1 MGRYIQRE
9 TYLRQ
14 LMDRMGNGEVKI
26 ITGPRR
32 SGKSWLLNRIF
43 KDYLLEQGVAED
55 NIIIVS
61 FDMDDDEETGDLTDR
76 QALKSYLYSR
86 ITDDTTPYYII
97 LDEVQEVEGFEKLVN
112 GLNARDNVDVY
123 ITGSNSHFLSSDIK
137 TIFRGR
143 GDEVKVWPF
152 SFREFCTDRTEPVSE
167 LWKEYYTYGGMPGL
181 LRQRTSEQKVAYLQR
196 LWNKTYL
203 DDVVERHKVKNREAL
218 SALADALCSSVGS
231 LTNPNRISNVM
242 SNVQNTKIDSETVS
256 NYIGY
261 LEEAFLF
268 EGAKRYNIKGNKY
281 FESIKKYYSVDVGLR
296 NAKLNFR
303 QQEITHIMENVIYN
317 ELRMR
322 GFAVDVGVVEA
333 REMRNGKSEYIQ
345 YEIDFIASNGRDKYY
360 IQSAFSLDSEEKRQQ
375 ELRSLLKVDDSFQ
388 KIVITGSDIAAYTDD
403 KGIRIIDVLTE
414 SDSLRWHQTIA
425 GDPADWLHYWAP
437 GGPMEQ
443 GIQMLGIKSLPWFA
457 VTDSTGL
464 VVYSGPNCDLASK
477 KASELIR

>member
-218 SALADALCSSVGS
+218 SALVDALCSSVGS

-242 SNVQNTKIDSETVS
+242 RSVQNTKIDSETVS

-375 ELRSLLKVDDSFQ
+375 ELRSLLKVEDSFQ
-388 KIVITGSDIAAYTDD
+388 KIVITGSDIAAYTDN
-403 KGIRIIDVLTE
+403 KGIRFMGLFQFLL
-414 SDSLRWHQTIA
+414 S
-425 GDPADWLHYWAP
+425 
-437 GGPMEQ
+437 
-443 GIQMLGIKSLPWFA
+443 GI
-457 VTDSTGL
+457 
-464 VVYSGPNCDLASK
+464 
-477 KASELIR
+477 

>member
-1 MGRYIQRE
+1 MDNYIQRE

-14 LMDRMGNGEVKI
+14 LIERMGNGEVKI

-61 FDMDDDEETGDLTDR
+61 FDMDDEETGDLTDR
-76 QALKSYLYSR
+76 QVLKAYLYSR
-86 ITDDTTPYYII
+86 ITDDSTPYYIV

-112 GLNARDNVDVY
+112 GLNSKDNVDIY

-152 SFREFCTDRTEPVSE
+152 SFHEFCTNRTEPVSE

-181 LRQRTSEQKVAYLQR
+181 VRQRTPEQKVAYLQR

-231 LTNPNRISNVM
+231 LTNPNRISNVLR
-242 SNVQNTKIDSETVS
+242 NVQNTKIEPETVS
-256 NYIGY
+256 NYINY

-333 REMRNGKSEYIQ
+333 REKRNGKPEYIQ
-345 YEIDFIASNGRDKYY
+345 YEIDFIANNGLEKYY
-360 IQSAFSLDSEEKRQQ
+360 IQSAFSIDSEEKQQQ
-375 ELRSLLKVDDSFQ
+375 ELKSLLKVDDSFQ
-388 KIVITGSDIAAYTDD
+388 KIVITGSDIAPYTDD
-403 KGIRIIDVLTE
+403 KGIRFMGLFQFLL
-414 SDSLRWHQTIA
+414 S
-425 GDPADWLHYWAP
+425 
-437 GGPMEQ
+437 
-443 GIQMLGIKSLPWFA
+443 GI
-457 VTDSTGL
+457 
-464 VVYSGPNCDLASK
+464 
-477 KASELIR
+477 

>member
-1 MGRYIQRE
+1 MTMERYIQRE
-9 TYLRQ
+9 AYLLQ
-14 LMDRMGNGEVKI
+14 LTNRMGNGEVKI

-43 KDYLLEQGVAED
+43 KDYLLSQGVAED

-61 FDMDDDEETGDLTDR
+61 FDMDNEEDIGNITDR

-86 ITDDTTPYYII
+86 ITDDASPYYVI

-112 GLNARDNVDVY
+112 SLNAKDNVDVY

-152 SFREFCTDRTEPVSE
+152 SFREFCTNRTEPVGE

-181 LRQRTSEQKVAYLQR
+181 LRQRTPEQKVAYLQR

-231 LTNPNRISNVM
+231 LTNPNRISNVLR
-242 SNVQNTKIDSETVS
+242 NVQNTKIDPETVS
-256 NYIGY
+256 NYISY

-281 FESIKKYYSVDVGLR
+281 FESIRKYYSVDVGLR

-303 QQEITHIMENVIYN
+303 QQEVNHIMENVVYN

-360 IQSAFSLDSEEKRQQ
+360 IQSAFSLESEEKRQQ

-388 KIVITGSDIAAYTDD
+388 KIVITGNDIAEYTDD
-403 KGIRIIDVLTE
+403 KGIRFMGLFQFLL
-414 SDSLRWHQTIA
+414 S
-425 GDPADWLHYWAP
+425 
-437 GGPMEQ
+437 
-443 GIQMLGIKSLPWFA
+443 GI
-457 VTDSTGL
+457 
-464 VVYSGPNCDLASK
+464 
-477 KASELIR
+477 